1 MDLDTGAIIFVG
13 SGKSAESLFPF
24 WKRLGRRR
32 RQIKAV
38 AMDMSAAYI
47 SAVRKRRKREEEKG
61 TEANLLASEDI

>member
-1 MDLDTGAIIFVG
+1 
-13 SGKSAESLFPF
+13 LFPF